1 MVSAGGLKW
10 SYSMTSRL
18 SPNFNLSEFT
28 FSQTATRHNINN
40 DPSPE
45 IIARLVQVAH
55 QMERV
60 RVACGNRPIRIS
72 SGYRSP
78 ELNRRIG
85 GSASSAHMQGWA
97 VDFTVSGQSVVDTIK
112 DILEVSSRFPR
123 PQPGISFDQ
132 VINEGGRWVHISF
145 APAMRQQVLTATFT
159 NGKAT
164 YTKGLT

>member
-112 DILEVSSRFPR
+112 DILEA
-123 PQPGISFDQ
+123 GISFDQ

>member
-1 MVSAGGLKW
+1 MVSAGGLNR

-112 DILEVSSRFPR
+112 DILEA
-123 PQPGISFDQ
+123 GISFDQ

-145 APAMRQQVLTATFT
+145 APAMRQQVLTATFN

>member
-1 MVSAGGLKW
+1 
-10 SYSMTSRL
+10 MTSRL
-18 SPNFNLSEFT
+18 SPNFTLAEFT

-45 IIARLVQVAH
+45 ITARLVQVAH
-55 QMERV
+55 KMETV

-97 VDFTVSGQSVVDTIK
+97 VDFTVSGQSVMDTIK
-112 DILEVSSRFPR
+112 DILEA
-123 PQPGISFDQ
+123 GISFDQ

-145 APAMRQQVLTATFT
+145 APALRQEILTASF
-159 NGKAT
+159 KDSKVV
-164 YTKGLT
+164 YTKGL